1 MKTEVVHNYVN
12 GEWTE
17 SESMQLL
24 DITNPS
30 TGEVIGRV
38 PLSTSNEADR
48 AVEAAKQAFWEWRT
62 TPPVTR
68 ARYFF
73 RLKEVLEENFEDVV
87 RVTSV
92 DAGKTLDESRGEL
105 RRAIEMVEV
114 ACGIPTLMMGRSL
127 EDVANNIDCVSSRQP
142 VGVFAAITPYN
153 FPTMVPFWF
162 WPFALACGNT
172 FVVKPSEQDP
182 LTQQQIFELIGDEV
196 GFPRGVLNLVNGGKE
211 TVNALLENPDVKGVS
226 FVGSSKV
233 ARIVYKRCGETGKRV
248 QSLGGAK
255 NLVVVMP
262 DANLEA
268 TVPAIIHAAYGCAGQ
283 RCLAAAV
290 VIAVGDIHERLKK
303 ALVAAAQKIRVG
315 PGTEENIQMG
325 PVISMAHKE
334 RVLSY
339 IAKGHEEGAKLLL
352 DGRDPEIEGAKGGYF
367 IGPTIFDRVTPDMV
381 IANEE
386 IFGPVLGIMHVVT
399 LNEAIDIIRK
409 NAYGNATSIFTRS
422 GKWAREFTYRAECSM
437 MGINVGIAAP
447 MAFFPFGGT
456 KGSFFG
462 DVKAHGSEVIDFF
475 TDKKVIITRWT

>member
-1 MKTEVVHNYVN
+1 MSTKVVRNYVN
-12 GEWTE
+12 GEWIE
-17 SESMQLL
+17 SESKELL

-38 PLSTSNEADR
+38 PLSTRGEVDR
-48 AVEAAKQAFWEWRT
+48 AVEAAKQAFWDWRT
-62 TPPVTR
+62 TPPMAR

-73 RLKEVLEENFEDVV
+73 RLKEVLEDNFEDVV

-114 ACGIPTLMMGRSL
+114 ACGIPSLMMGSSL
-127 EDVANNIDCVSSRQP
+127 EDVSSDIDCVSTRQP
-142 VGVFAAITPYN
+142 LGVFSAITPYN

-182 LTQQQIFELIGDEV
+182 LTQEQIFRFIDDEV
-196 GFPRGVLNLVNGGKE
+196 GFPPGVLNMVNGGKE
-211 TVNALLENPDVKGVS
+211 AVSAITENPDVKGVS
-226 FVGSSKV
+226 FVGSSEV
-233 ARIVYKRCGETGKRV
+233 ARIVYKKCGETGKRV

-255 NLVVVMP
+255 NFLVVMP
-262 DANLEA
+262 DADLDT

-283 RCLAAAV
+283 RCLAASV
-290 VIAVGDIHERLKK
+290 VVAVGDIHEPLRD
-303 ALVAAAQKIRVG
+303 ALVAAARNVRVG
-315 PGTEENIQMG
+315 PGPEENIQMG
-325 PVISMAHKE
+325 PVISLAHKE

-339 IAKGHEEGAKLLL
+339 IEKGIEEGADLIL
-352 DGRDPEIEGAKGGYF
+352 DGRQPDVKGDKGGF
-367 IGPTIFDRVTPDMV
+367 FVGPTIFDGLSPDMV

-386 IFGPVLGIMHVVT
+386 IFGPVFGIMHAQN
-399 LNEAIDIIRK
+399 LDEAIDVVRK
-409 NAYGNATSIFTRS
+409 NPYGNATCIFTGK
-422 GKWAREFTYRAECSM
+422 GKWAREFTYRAEASM

-475 TDKKVIITRWT
+475 TDKKVIITRWI

>member
-1 MKTEVVHNYVN
+1 MKTEVVRNYVN
-12 GEWTE
+12 GDWIE
-17 SESMQLL
+17 SESKEML
-24 DITNPS
+24 DIINPS

-38 PLSTSNEADR
+38 PLSTSSEADQ
-48 AVEAAKQAFWEWRT
+48 AVEAAKEAFWEWRT
-62 TPPVTR
+62 TPPVAR

-73 RLKEVLEENFEDVV
+73 RLKEVLEKNFEDIV

-114 ACGIPTLMMGRSL
+114 ACGIPSLMMGSSL
-127 EDVANNIDCVSSRQP
+127 EDVANDIDCVSTRQP
-142 VGVFAAITPYN
+142 LGVFAAITPYN

-182 LTQQQIFELIGDEV
+182 LTQQQIFRFIDGEV
-196 GFPRGVLNLVNGGKE
+196 GFPPGVLNLVNGGKQ
-211 TVNALLENPDVKGVS
+211 TVSALLENADVKGVS

-233 ARIVYKRCGETGKRV
+233 ARIVYEKCGATGKRV

-262 DANLEA
+262 DASLEA
-268 TVPAIIHAAYGCAGQ
+268 TVPALIHAAYGCAGQ

-290 VIAVGDIHERLKK
+290 VIAVGEVHEPLKK
-303 ALVAAAQKIRVG
+303 ALVAAARKIRVG

-325 PVISMAHKE
+325 PVISRAHQE

-339 IAKGHEEGAKLLL
+339 IEKGLKEGAKLIL
-352 DGRDPEIEGAKGGYF
+352 DGREPEIEGGEGGYF
-367 IGPTIFDRVTPDMV
+367 VGPTIFDNLTPDMV

-386 IFGPVLGIMHVVT
+386 IFGPVLGITQVGD
-399 LNEAIDIIRK
+399 LDEAIGIIRK
-409 NAYGNATSIFTRS
+409 NPYGNATSIFTGS
-422 GKWAREFTYRAECSM
+422 GKWARDFTYRAECSM

-475 TDKKVIITRWT
+475 TDKKVIITRWV

>member
-1 MKTEVVHNYVN
+1 MGMKVVRNYVN
-12 GEWTE
+12 GEWIE
-17 SESMQLL
+17 SESKDLL

-30 TGEVIGRV
+30 TGEVISRV
-38 PLSTSNEADR
+38 PLSTRGEVDG
-48 AVEAAKQAFWEWRT
+48 AVEAAKQAFWDWRT
-62 TPPVTR
+62 TPPATR
-68 ARYFF
+68 ARYLF
-73 RLKEVLEENFEDVV
+73 RLKEVLEDNFEDVV

-114 ACGIPTLMMGRSL
+114 ACGIPSLMMGKSL
-127 EDVANNIDCVSSRQP
+127 EDVAKDIDCISTRQP
-142 VGVFAAITPYN
+142 LGVFAAITPYN

-162 WPFALACGNT
+162 WPFALACGCT
-172 FVVKPSEQDP
+172 FIVKPSEQDP
-182 LTQQQIFELIGDEV
+182 LTQEQIFKFIDDEV
-196 GFPRGVLNLVNGGKE
+196 GFPPGVLNLVNGGADA
-211 TVNALLENPDVKGVS
+211 VNALTESSDVNGVS

-233 ARIVYKRCGETGKRV
+233 ARIVYRKCGETGKRV

-255 NLVVVMP
+255 NFLVVMP
-262 DANLEA
+262 DANLDA

-283 RCLAAAV
+283 RCLAASV
-290 VIAVGDIHERLKK
+290 VVAVGDIHEPLKD
-303 ALVAAAQKIRVG
+303 ALVAAAKNITVG

-339 IAKGHEEGAKLLL
+339 IEKGIEEGANLIL
-352 DGRDPEIEGAKGGYF
+352 DGRQLKVAGGRDGYF
-367 IGPTIFDRVTPDMV
+367 VGPTIFDGVTPDMV
-381 IANEE
+381 VASEE
-386 IFGPVLGIMHVVT
+386 IFGPVLGIT
-399 LNEAIDIIRK
+399 PAEDLDQAIAIIRG
-409 NAYGNATSIFTRS
+409 NPYGNAACIFTGS
-422 GKWAREFTYRAECSM
+422 GKWARELTYRAECSM

-462 DVKAHGSEVIDFF
+462 DVKAHGSEAIDFF